1 MDFEEFNKRIVVLR
15 PTLMEAAKH
24 MNGNDASAEDLV
36 QEVMLKL
43 WSMRQQLDRHPN
55 PKALALN
62 MLRHKIID
70 EQRHKQ
76 LEYGRPTAEPS
87 SEETTRHVER
97 QDELRLIGE
106 IINRL
111 PALQAQV
118 LRLKDIEG
126 YETEEIA
133 SITGASPENIRQCL
147 SRARKTIRQEFIK
160 MTIR

>member
-1 MDFEEFNKRIVVLR
+1 M
-15 PTLMEAAKH
+15 
-24 MNGNDASAEDLV
+24 
-36 QEVMLKL
+36 
-43 WSMRQQLDRHPN
+43 
-55 PKALALN
+55 
-62 MLRHKIID
+62 
-70 EQRHKQ
+70 
-76 LEYGRPTAEPS
+76 
-87 SEETTRHVER
+87 ER

>member
-1 MDFEEFNKRIVVLR
+1 MDLEEFNKRIVVLR

-62 MLRHKIID
+62 MLRHKTID

-111 PALQAQV
+111 PPYK
-118 LRLKDIEG
+118 LKCYD
-126 YETEEIA
+126 
-133 SITGASPENIRQCL
+133 
-147 SRARKTIRQEFIK
+147 
-160 MTIR
+160 